1 MNKYVKIG
9 LFGFLIWLIPFM
21 VSFIIFPLRDS
32 NRPLFESIMPVIL
45 TLIVVIFSILYF
57 KKVDI
62 ISIKEGFIIGF
73 IWFIISLIIDLLLFI
88 PSSPM
93 QMTLV
98 DYMMDIGFTYLII
111 ITIPLGFSYLI
122 ESK

>member
-122 ESK
+122 EGK